1 MFSVPEGPVQ
11 MFVELYIHQV
21 SEPDADFVHL
31 CDLDH
36 FPVKWVAEIP
46 CCSTLCS
53 IKVCLPFLETCCD
66 ASRFVGPCTFK
77 FSHGKAFLSVLRVQ
91 LTFSNWAAWS

>member
-36 FPVKWVAEIP
+36 FPVKWVA
-46 CCSTLCS
+46 
-53 IKVCLPFLETCCD
+53 
-66 ASRFVGPCTFK
+66 
-77 FSHGKAFLSVLRVQ
+77 
-91 LTFSNWAAWS
+91 